1 MIEEGLM
8 AGISGSPDV
17 VSVSVDAGP
26 NSQATAPVTA
36 RAAWLS
42 IGVAAWFVGGFC
54 LLVWAVTRGVD
65 ADPLLSVHAVP
76 LYLGIGVSAAVLVG
90 LTIRAAR
97 QERGWHRALPDG
109 YGVLA
114 AGVLALVV
122 GLIADVGWREGIG
135 IPRGLS
141 ESLAPSRLVLIG
153 GLVLIAVAPL
163 RMALRSSVAGTRRW
177 AAVLSASLV
186 LMALLLPGGFH
197 PAANGW
203 LKQSAF
209 IPNAEIWSM
218 DADGDHQTR
227 LIEAHDG
234 IQAWNAVWSPDA
246 SHLAYT
252 RLVIGNHPPLDVPD
266 EADIWMAA
274 ADGSDAHPVVEG
286 PGWQWLPHWSPDGQ
300 WIAYT
305 DEAEGGPWAAT
316 GPAGLGGG
324 GILGSGIGFGST
336 NPVRT
341 FADIWR
347 VRADGTGS
355 PERLTD
361 VPGDDRAAAYSPDG
375 TQIALDSTRGGG
387 TEIWIINADGSG
399 AARQLTHAYGGTWG
413 ATWSPDGRRIA
424 FNAWRPGGGNQDIYV
439 VRADGTGE
447 QRLTT
452 DPADD
457 IGPAWSPDG
466 RRIAFRRLGD
476 QPEGGEIWSIA
487 ADGSYPSLLSR
498 DPGAADDLT
507 SGGGAWAA
515 DGRIAFMRAEN
526 PPADADPFVREVLAT
541 TTMLLATML
550 VALMAVLLA
559 RTGPPFGAFALLIGI
574 PTAILGTIDDGAEF
588 IPAAVVA
595 GLVVDVLVRFA
606 PDRWKIAAAGAGS
619 AAAFVVSAEITVAV
633 VHTDLVWSFSLVSG
647 VVVAAAAIGWGLG
660 AAVSGGLKTG
670 GTRVRS

>member
-1 MIEEGLM
+1 M
-8 AGISGSPDV
+8 AGISGSPDLAMA
-17 VSVSVDAGP
+17 SVDTGP
-26 NSQATAPVTA
+26 KTQATDPATA
-36 RAAWLS
+36 RAAWLT
-42 IGVAAWFVGGFC
+42 IGVAAWFVGAFC

-76 LYLGIGVSAAVLVG
+76 LYLGIGVSMAVLVG

-97 QERGWHRALPDG
+97 QGRGWHRALPDG

-114 AGVLALVV
+114 AGVLALVG

-141 ESLAPSRLVLIG
+141 EPLAPTRLVLII
-153 GLVLIAVAPL
+153 GLVLVAVAPL
-163 RMALRSSVAGTRRW
+163 RVALRSSAAASPRW

-186 LMALLLPGGFH
+186 LVALLLPGGFH
-197 PAANGW
+197 PTANGW
-203 LKQSAF
+203 LKRAAF

-234 IQAWNAVWSPDA
+234 IQAWNAVWPPDA
-246 SHLAYT
+246 KHLAYT
-252 RLVIGNHPPLDVPD
+252 RLVIGTHPPLDIPD

-274 ADGSDAHPVVEG
+274 ADGSDTHPVVEG
-286 PGWQWLPHWSPDGQ
+286 PGWQWLPHWSPDGK

-324 GILGSGIGFGST
+324 ILGTGIGFAPT

-341 FADIWR
+341 YADIWR
-347 VRADGTGS
+347 IRADGTGS

-361 VPGDDRAAAYSPDG
+361 APGDDRAAAYSPDG
-375 TQIALDSTRGGG
+375 TELALDSTRSGG
-387 TEIWIINADGSG
+387 TEIWIIRADGSG
-399 AARQLTHAYGGTWG
+399 AARQLTSEHGFTWG

-424 FNAWRPGGGNQDIYV
+424 FNAWGPGGGNQDIYV
-439 VRADGTGE
+439 MGVDGSGK

-452 DPADD
+452 DPAQDTV
-457 IGPAWSPDG
+457 PTWSPDG
-466 RRIAFRRLGD
+466 KRIAFSRLD
-476 QPEGGEIWSIA
+476 EQANTHEIWSIA
-487 ADGSYPSLLSR
+487 ADGSDAALLSR

-515 DGRIAFMRAEN
+515 DGRIAFLRAEN
-526 PPADADPFVREVLAT
+526 PPADADPIVRELLAT
-541 TTMLLATML
+541 TTILLVTML
-550 VALMAVLLA
+550 IAIMTVLLA
-559 RTGPPFGAFALLIGI
+559 RTRPPFGAFALLLG
-574 PTAILGTIDDGAEF
+574 TSTTILGLTADGAEY
-588 IPAAVVA
+588 IPGAFVA
-595 GLVVDVLVRFA
+595 GLIVDILVRFS
-606 PDRWKIAAAGAGS
+606 PDRWKIGVAAAGL

-633 VHTDLVWSFSLVSG
+633 VHTDLTWSFSLVTG
-647 VVVAAAAIGWGLG
+647 VVVAAAAIGWGL
-660 AAVSGGLKTG
+660 AAATSGLKNEG
-670 GTRVRS
+670 RGVRS

>member
-1 MIEEGLM
+1 M
-8 AGISGSPDV
+8 AGISGAPDLAV
-17 VSVSVDAGP
+17 ASVDAGP
-26 NSQATAPVTA
+26 NGPTAPATT
-36 RAAWLS
+36 RTSWLAV
-42 IGVAAWFVGGFC
+42 GVATWFIGAIC
-54 LLVWAVTRGVD
+54 LLVWAVSHGLD
-65 ADPLLSVHAVP
+65 SDPLLSVHAVP
-76 LYLGIGVSAAVLVG
+76 LYLAIGTSAAVVVALA
-90 LTIRAAR
+90 IRATR
-97 QERGWHRALPDG
+97 QGRGWRRALPDG

-114 AGVLALVV
+114 VGVFALIA

-135 IPRGLS
+135 IPGGLS
-141 ESLAPSRLVLIG
+141 ETLAPSRLALFV

-163 RMALRSSVAGTRRW
+163 RVALRSSGAGSARW

-186 LMALLLPGGFH
+186 LVVLLLPGGFH

-203 LKQSAF
+203 LMRAAF

-246 SHLAYT
+246 RHLAYT
-252 RLVIGNHPPLDVPD
+252 RLVIGSHPPLDIPD

-274 ADGSDAHPVVEG
+274 ADGSDAHPVVQG
-286 PGWQWLPHWSPDGQ
+286 PGWQWLPHWSPDAA

-316 GPAGLGGG
+316 GPAGIGGG
-324 GILGSGIGFGST
+324 GILGTGIGFGPA

-361 VPGDDRAAAYSPDG
+361 APGDDRAAAYSPDG
-375 TQIALDSTRGGG
+375 SQLALDSTRGGG
-387 TEIWIINADGSG
+387 TEIWIIQADGSG
-399 AARQLTHAYGGTWG
+399 AARQLTFEHGYTWG
-413 ATWSPDGRRIA
+413 ASWSPDGGRIA
-424 FNAWRPGGGNQDIYV
+424 FNAWGPGGGNQDIYV
-439 VRADGTGE
+439 VRADGSGK

-452 DPADD
+452 ERADD
-457 IGPAWSPDG
+457 LLPAWSSDG
-466 RRIAFRRLGD
+466 KRIAFRRIG
-476 QPEGGEIWSIA
+476 PEPDDNAIWSMA
-487 ADGSYPSLLSR
+487 VDGSNQVLLSR
-498 DPGAADDLT
+498 DPGSADDLT

-526 PPADADPFVREVLAT
+526 PPADADPMLRETLAT
-541 TTMLLATML
+541 TTVLLVTML
-550 VALMAVLLA
+550 VAIMAVLLA
-559 RTGPPFGAFALLIGI
+559 RTGPPFGAFAVLLGI
-574 PTAILGTIDDGAEF
+574 PTTILGLIADRAEYIPGAF
-588 IPAAVVA
+588 VA
-595 GLVVDVLVRFA
+595 GLIVDILVRFS
-606 PDRWKIAAAGAGS
+606 PDRWKIGVAGAGL

-633 VHTDLVWSFSLVSG
+633 VHTDLSWSFSLVTG
-647 VVVAAAAIGWGLG
+647 VVVAATAIGWGV

-670 GTRVRS
+670 GSGVRS

>member
-1 MIEEGLM
+1 M
-8 AGISGSPDV
+8 AGISGSPDLATA
-17 VSVSVDAGP
+17 SVDARP
-26 NSQATAPVTA
+26 NSQAAAPATA
-36 RAAWLS
+36 RAAWLAT
-42 IGVAAWFVGGFC
+42 GVAVWFVGAFC
-54 LLVWAVTRGVD
+54 LLVWAVSHGVD

-76 LYLGIGVSAAVLVG
+76 LYLGIGVSAAILVG

-97 QERGWHRALPDG
+97 QARGWRRALPDG

-135 IPRGLS
+135 IPGGLS

-163 RMALRSSVAGTRRW
+163 RVALRSSGAGTGRW
-177 AAVLSASLV
+177 AVVLSASLV
-186 LMALLLPGGFH
+186 LVALLLPGGFH
-197 PAANGW
+197 PSANGW
-203 LKQSAF
+203 LKRAAF

-246 SHLAYT
+246 EHLAFT
-252 RLVIGNHPPLDVPD
+252 RLVIGNHPPLDIPD

-324 GILGSGIGFGST
+324 GILGTGIGFAPP

-355 PERLTD
+355 RERLTD
-361 VPGDDRAAAYSPDG
+361 APGDDRAAAYSPDG
-375 TQIALDSTRGGG
+375 TQLALDSTRGGG
-387 TEIWIINADGSG
+387 TEIWIIRADGSG
-399 AARQLTHAYGGTWG
+399 AARQLTFEHGYTWG
-413 ATWSPDGRRIA
+413 ATWSPDGNRIA

-439 VRADGTGE
+439 IGVDGKGE

-452 DPADD
+452 DPTDD
-457 IGPAWSPDG
+457 LGPAWSPDG
-466 RRIAFRRLGD
+466 RRIAFRTLGPGPNQD
-476 QPEGGEIWSIA
+476 EIWSIA
-487 ADGSYPSLLSR
+487 ADGSEPSLLTR

-526 PPADADPFVREVLAT
+526 PPADADPAVREMLAT
-541 TTMLLATML
+541 TTVLLVTML
-550 VALMAVLLA
+550 VAIMAVLLA
-559 RTGPPFGAFALLIGI
+559 RTNPPFGAFAVLLGI
-574 PTAILGTIDDGAEF
+574 STTILGLTAGGGEF
-588 IPAAVVA
+588 IPGAFVA
-595 GLVVDVLVRFA
+595 GLIVDILVRFS
-606 PDRWKIAAAGAGS
+606 PDRWKIGAAGAGS

-633 VHTDLVWSFSLVSG
+633 VHTDLAWPFSLVTG
-647 VVVAAAAIGWGLG
+647 VVVLAAAIGWGL
-660 AAVSGGLKTG
+660 AAVNGGLKTG
-670 GTRVRS
+670 GSGVRS

>member
-1 MIEEGLM
+1 M

-17 VSVSVDAGP
+17 AMASVAADP
-26 NSQATAPVTA
+26 NGQATAPATT
-36 RAAWLS
+36 RTSWLAV
-42 IGVAAWFVGGFC
+42 GVATWFIGAIC
-54 LLVWAVTRGVD
+54 LLVWAVSHRVD
-65 ADPLLSVHAVP
+65 SDPLLSVHAVP
-76 LYLGIGVSAAVLVG
+76 LYLAITASTAVLVA
-90 LTIRAAR
+90 LAVRATR
-97 QERGWHRALPDG
+97 QGRGWRRALPDG
-109 YGVLA
+109 YGILA
-114 AGVLALVV
+114 VGVLVLI
-122 GLIADVGWREGIG
+122 GSLIADVGWREGIG
-135 IPRGLS
+135 IPGGLS
-141 ESLAPSRLVLIG
+141 ESLAPTRLVLFV
-153 GLVLIAVAPL
+153 GLILIAVPPL
-163 RMALRSSVAGTRRW
+163 RVALRSGGASSPRW

-186 LMALLLPGGFH
+186 LVALLLPGGFH
-197 PAANGW
+197 PMANGW
-203 LKQSAF
+203 LKRAAF

-218 DADGDHQTR
+218 DANGDHQTR

-246 SHLAYT
+246 KHLAYT
-252 RLVIGNHPPLDVPD
+252 RLVIGSHPPLDIPD

-286 PGWQWLPHWSPDGQ
+286 PGWQWLPHWSPDGA

-324 GILGSGIGFGST
+324 GILGTGIGFGPT

-341 FADIWR
+341 YADIWR
-347 VRADGTGS
+347 ARADGTGS

-361 VPGDDRAAAYSPDG
+361 TPGDDRAAAYSPDG
-375 TQIALDSTRGGG
+375 TQLALDSTRGGG

-399 AARQLTHAYGGTWG
+399 TARQLTYTHGYTWG

-424 FNAWRPGGGNQDIYV
+424 FNSWRPGGGAQDIYV
-439 VRADGTGE
+439 IGAAGGAE
-447 QRLTT
+447 QRLTF

-466 RRIAFRRLGD
+466 QRIAFRVFG
-476 QPEGGEIWSIA
+476 PEPNEDDIWSIA
-487 ADGSYPSLLSR
+487 ANGGDPYPLTR

-526 PPADADPFVREVLAT
+526 PPADSDPGVRETLAT
-541 TTMLLATML
+541 TTVLIVTML

-559 RTGPPFGAFALLIGI
+559 RTTPPFGAFAVLLGI
-574 PTAILGTIDDGAEF
+574 ATTILGLIANGPEY
-588 IPAAVVA
+588 IPAAFVA
-595 GLVVDVLVRFA
+595 GLVVDVLVRFS
-606 PDRWKIAAAGAGS
+606 PDRWKIGVAGAGL
-619 AAAFVVSAEITVAV
+619 AAAFVVSADITVAV
-633 VHTDLVWSFSLVSG
+633 VHTDLAWSFSLVTG
-647 VVVAAAAIGWGLG
+647 VVVLAAAIGWGV

-670 GTRVRS
+670 GSEVRS